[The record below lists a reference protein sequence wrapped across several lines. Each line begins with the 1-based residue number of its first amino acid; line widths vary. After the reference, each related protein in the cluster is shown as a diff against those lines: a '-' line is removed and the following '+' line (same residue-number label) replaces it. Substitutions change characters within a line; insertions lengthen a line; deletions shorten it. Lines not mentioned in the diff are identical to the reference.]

1 MIVKIICT
9 KWPSQN
15 RNKALLGMKKYEDNK
30 KGWLK
35 MTAAAVFLKNPKE
48 FEKKNRGYVVP

>member
-30 KGWLK
+30 KG
-35 MTAAAVFLKNPKE
+35 
-48 FEKKNRGYVVP
+48 